1 MVKIQASEAG
11 NTQKKIIFFATSPRP
26 AQSHSFCQFHPYSCV
41 TGMLCNL
48 ISVNSP
54 FLFSHDSLSISLSA
68 PLSFVPEYISQ
79 PDSQHCIATH
89 SLVHMVFCLHH
100 CLSLMCSFLSLII
113 VLPVCFLVWLV
124 VLSTSCFIYLS
135 IFSFHFYLYFH
146 HLSPPLTVSFCNA
159 FIIWELGVFT
169 IRL

>member
-11 NTQKKIIFFATSPRP
+11 NTQKKIIFFATSLRP

-89 SLVHMVFCLHH
+89 SLVHMVFCLNH
-100 CLSLMCSFLSLII
+100 CLSLMCSFLLLII
-113 VLPVCFLVWLV
+113 VLPVCFSLISCTLHILLYLSFNLFFSFLPVFPSS
-124 VLSTSCFIYLS
+124 LSTSHC
-135 IFSFHFYLYFH
+135 IFL
-146 HLSPPLTVSFCNA
+146 
-159 FIIWELGVFT
+159 
-169 IRL
+169 